1 MLQTLADQAVKS
13 GEALEVSAKTLS
25 IRLLVLNFA
34 SIYPSFATVWNT
46 VLALAASSPDKGF
59 IDGIREEIERV
70 KGDGTD
76 AWTGE
81 ELDQLWRLDSAIKE
95 SMRTW
100 MPLASGMIRTVR
112 ILRLYLVTRL
122 TYFFVQVS
130 SPSGYTLPD
139 GIHLNQG
146 AMVGLPMHSIHH
158 DPNFYPHPE
167 KYDAFRFSKMREKSN
182 GGKEHALTSI
192 SRPEFMAFGL
202 GIHAW

>member
-1 MLQTLADQAVKS
+1 
-13 GEALEVSAKTLS
+13 
-25 IRLLVLNFA
+25 
-34 SIYPSFATVWNT
+34 
-46 VLALAASSPDKGF
+46 
-59 IDGIREEIERV
+59 
-70 KGDGTD
+70 
-76 AWTGE
+76 
-81 ELDQLWRLDSAIKE
+81 
-95 SMRTW
+95 

-202 GIHAW
+202 GIHAWWVGECSFILDSSSNQWHSPGRHLASIMIKLILIHLLKHYEIERLVCRPRNRYIGAVILPPKEVDLAISRRV